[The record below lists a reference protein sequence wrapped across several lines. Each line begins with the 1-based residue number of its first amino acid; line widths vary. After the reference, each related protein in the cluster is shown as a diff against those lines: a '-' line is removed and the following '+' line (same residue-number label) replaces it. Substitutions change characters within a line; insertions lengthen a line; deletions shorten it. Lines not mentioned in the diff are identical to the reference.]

1 MAKVKTLPKRKSRNI
16 TRLVVMNPS
25 KGLNNIGS
33 PLLIDN
39 REFSDMLNMDFDE
52 TGVVRKRSGF
62 TAVGDTLTAAKGL
75 GTFTTETL
83 NYVTTIDGTSLKYLN
98 SGVWTAVSGASFTA
112 GQEVCFTQARN
123 KLYVWNG
130 TDGGASWDGTTLTR
144 PGTMPKAKFAV
155 FYQNYQIASGVAGQP
170 NRLYI
175 SNPGD
180 TSQFTNATAFTNL
193 NNSTE
198 VPGATVFNAPNVAN
212 FIDVRPNDGDYITGI
227 VAFQDV
233 VLVFKNNS
241 CYELTF
247 DASSTPQ
254 PVVTPISNSIGCRS
268 HKSIA
273 QVENDVLFLAG
284 DGIRKIGNDPGYIS
298 STGSTI
304 RTHVISYRINPSL
317 TAINPQYASK
327 ANAIYYN
334 TSYILGFPT
343 TSSTVT
349 ADVVYDNR
357 FDAWSR
363 WDTINP
369 NSMVKYTDST
379 KASHLYFLSDS
390 GTRMYE
396 IVAGTYNDNGA
407 AINSYIISKAQDF
420 GNPDLT
426 KRFVDCTMM
435 FRTIAGQVT
444 ITLYTDNNTQAGS
457 AVIGQ
462 VAADGMGL
470 SPLASKAFAT
480 GTGISS
486 TTINS
491 DIAERVVIGQNSRTL
506 KFKVANARLNESFTF
521 LGYTMGYYPSSHF
534 LFDSQYKIYT

>member
-1 MAKVKTLPKRKSRNI
+1 MPKVKALPKRKSRNI

-52 TGVVRKRSGF
+52 TGVVRKRSGY
-62 TAVGDTLTAAKGL
+62 TSVGDTLTAAKGL
-75 GTFTTETL
+75 GTFTTESL
-83 NYVTTIDGTSLKYLN
+83 NYVTTVDGTSLKYLN
-98 SGVWTAVSGASFTA
+98 SGVWTAVSGASFSA

-123 KLYVWNG
+123 KLYIWNG
-130 TDGGASWDGTTLTR
+130 VDGGASWDGTTLTR
-144 PGTMPKAKFAV
+144 PGTMPKAKFSV

-175 SNPGD
+175 SQTD
-180 TSQFTNATAFTNL
+180 DSSAFTRAATLL
-193 NNSTE
+193 NNATE
-198 VPGATVFNAPNVAN
+198 VPGATVFTGTTAN
-212 FIDVRPNDGDYITGI
+212 YIDVRPNDGDFITG
-227 VAFQDV
+227 VVSFQDV

-247 DASSTPQ
+247 DASATPQ
-254 PVVTPISNSIGCRS
+254 PVITPISNSIGCRS

-284 DGIRKIGNDPGYIS
+284 DGVRKIGNDPGYIS

-317 TAINPQYASK
+317 TAINPLYASK

-343 TSSTVT
+343 TTSSVV

-357 FDAWSR
+357 FDAWTR

-369 NSMVKYTDST
+369 NAMVAYTDSL
-379 KASHLYFLSDS
+379 KAKHLYFLSDT

-426 KRFVDCTMM
+426 KRFVDCTML

-444 ITLYTDNNTQAGS
+444 ITLYTDNETQAGS
-457 AVIGQ
+457 ATIGQ

-470 SPLASKAFAT
+470 SPLATRPFAT
-480 GTGISS
+480 GTAVSS

-506 KFKVANARLNESFTF
+506 KFKVSNARLNENFTF